1 MWNFYLPVLLAASS
15 FPYMAAPTRSI
26 FTMAVNAKPALRNY
40 HGSMQ
45 AVLSMAA
52 SVAGF
57 TTPGIVAHYC
67 LRHPEDVVASSDKRE
82 LTMFSLFAPFLSL
95 LSLLGI
101 VYLRIS
107 GALRNNTK
115 QIENE
120 TESVEG
126 SEVPLAERVS
136 GRESWTSESS
146 PLISERRTSS
156 SRRRSS
162 IQIVLEG
169 PLDGLERYGS
179 VGTLDEAIG

>member
-1 MWNFYLPVLLAASS
+1 
-15 FPYMAAPTRSI
+15 
-26 FTMAVNAKPALRNY
+26 MAVNAKPALRNY

-57 TTPGIVAHYC
+57 TTPGIVATYC